1 MIENI
6 SKLLKLNNKF
16 KIEEHT
22 IPDNLRSKELEWKL
36 ALLVRNV
43 DSVED
48 IDLQFVKKTKINIG
62 TKQDLYT
69 SYRLDFDI
77 RTAFKDLSSKLK
89 PTQKKQEE
97 WLKLVYD
104 INNNKKSNIQF
115 QVGAR
120 FYFNKNS
127 LVNNKDADK
136 VLCKSFLACKPL
148 IDYLFK

>member
-1 MIENI
+1 LSWKSFRKIIENI
-6 SKLLKLNNKF
+6 ANNFHNEFGNSNSF
-16 KIEEHT
+16 KPQIIIAQRRYPSQSSPAIH
-22 IPDNLRSKELEWKL
+22 D
-36 ALLVRNV
+36 A
-43 DSVED
+43 
-48 IDLQFVKKTKINIG
+48 
-62 TKQDLYT
+62 
-69 SYRLDFDI
+69 RLDFDI